1 MQILLDTQLM
11 PQYLPGAPA
20 SAGYQQVRMVP
31 ADNGQPLLFTLD
43 HEQRLLVWLPGAEGY
58 TRWVQVSPT
67 LMGVDNPR
75 ILDLDLI
82 SNHGQGRGDN
92 TLDLL
97 LLADVGAV
105 GAPDVKAFYWPGMP
119 ASADPEAWRL
129 GFAAC
134 APLVSSFEQPTC
146 ARLGLLPLPVR
157 SVFLVRH
164 LPASTAQAI
173 RSRFDAQGRCI
184 ETAPL
189 PFGAAEAFAH
199 QLSVAAFVA
208 ARPLGDDE
216 DALIAA
222 ASMFDSGAPGQVS
235 VQLPA
240 SDGQPPWSLALQSP
254 LGSSAHW
261 ISPVNVNTF
270 TRNDTGEP
278 LAVFNLPHAGQLSQ
292 TNFAMTPALMRR
304 NDMLWSL
311 GSSLPGWSVAP
322 GAGQA
327 LRLDLAAPADPWRW
341 FALVRPASDPA
352 APASLQMTLSAQCLD
367 PNVASTLVTAD
378 VAAYSVCQ
386 CTEAETGLSV
396 LHILVAYE
404 EGGLEIFSQDS
415 ISAQW
420 QRHTVT
426 DDNLQR
432 GLHTRTSYT
441 TRIRVLDDTSAPVL
455 NAAVRLRPHAPCFG
469 LLNGQ
474 AAHLSPLAPTVASTT
489 SGGEITFIQPV
500 SSLGA
505 VQIDV
510 EVVQTPDGAPL
521 PPGLVPAGAQR
532 NALLGS
538 AAAHSVSLNP
548 MAGMTA
554 QLGAV
559 TSGLVL
565 QQAQA
570 SDGSH
575 PFAHLPLDTCNQA
588 VAAMTPFLQA
598 YHATLA
604 ALPGRRGSAEVVRR
618 TQLCWQGG
626 VLTTQELA
634 LDAPPQAPQDGVWDA
649 IGDIMGFL
657 WTAVSQALD
666 DVTVTLNWLADGL
679 CSIAVKIGAVVWNGL
694 VAIASQAAELLDW
707 TLQKTLGVKLGDI
720 VNWLG
725 HVFNWDEIV
734 QAHNALRKLAL
745 LVKDQTS
752 DWMRHQAP
760 QELNKNL
767 QWARALMTRLPD
779 LDPETRTLLA
789 RRASQ
794 GDSNTDTGTAGW
806 SGPDARWGAQTFQS
820 YSGNM
825 SLTDSG
831 AWSNAD
837 AIEKLVSQAGASLQ
851 STADDIAATV
861 NRPGFT
867 DLPLLTVFEDLIAL
881 VGSGTLDL
889 LQPLVQQLLG
899 LLANMVDDA
908 WDAFDQPLDIPVIT
922 PLYETLI
929 APGSRLSLLDAVLLS
944 AACLGNVGSRLA
956 LDKPLISSA
965 FREAIEKAGSLQ
977 ELLLAPRL
985 GNNDNASWATDVL
998 LLVTLFSGVCKL
1010 LYFMAWTS
1018 LRYAGA
1024 GSTFDH
1030 NLVRS
1035 KCILD
1040 SLAWMGAMGWASAR
1054 CASVQPSQDA
1064 LKGTVVFLL
1073 VDGVVSRGKDAMEM
1087 AYATGNGPP
1096 PAPARK
1102 AMAIFETC
1110 LGALLLLGSS
1120 IYTSV
1125 KVTEIPR
1132 TEPSDPAN
1140 WALLQ
1145 TTPLIQSFGTT
1156 VYMGMAWPDSVAPP
1170 TSPLGVVRAVTNGVR
1185 STVPLVSMAALAVAA
1200 KNDWHVPGTI
1210 AN

>member
-20 SAGYQQVRMVP
+20 AAGYRQVRMVP
-31 ADNGQPLLFTLD
+31 ADNGQPLLFSLD

-67 LMGVDNPR
+67 LMGIDNPR
-75 ILDLDLI
+75 ILDFDLI

-97 LLADVGAV
+97 LLADVGA
-105 GAPDVKAFYWPGMP
+105 ADLPDVKAFYWPGM
-119 ASADPEAWRL
+119 AACVDPEALRL
-129 GFAAC
+129 SLAAC
-134 APLVSSFEQPTC
+134 APMATGIEQPT
-146 ARLGLLPLPVR
+146 AAKLGLLPLPVR

-164 LPASTAQAI
+164 VPASSAQAI

-199 QLSVAAFVA
+199 QLGVATFVA

-222 ASMFDSGAPGQVS
+222 ASRFDSGEAGHVS

-240 SDGQPPWSLALQSP
+240 AEAQPAWRLDLNSPVGGSGQWM
-254 LGSSAHW
+254 GE
-261 ISPVNVNTF
+261 VNVNAF
-270 TRNDTGEP
+270 VRNDTGEP
-278 LAVFNLPHAGQLSQ
+278 LAVFNLPEAGQLSQ
-292 TNFAMTPALMRR
+292 SNFAMTPALMHL
-304 NDMLWSL
+304 NDGCWSL
-311 GSSLPGWSVAP
+311 QSSLPGWQVAP
-322 GAGQA
+322 GAGHA
-327 LRLDLAAPADPWRW
+327 LRLDSAQASDPWRW
-341 FALVRPASDPA
+341 FALVKPASDPA
-352 APASLQMTLSAQCLD
+352 SLASLQMTLSAGCLD
-367 PNVASTLVTAD
+367 ANAASTLIAAA

-538 AAAHSVSLNP
+538 AVAESVSLNP

-554 QLGAV
+554 RLGAV

-575 PFAHLPLDTCNQA
+575 PFAHLPLETCNQA
-588 VAAMTPFLQA
+588 YAAMTQFLQA

-604 ALPGRRGSAEVVRR
+604 SPSSRSGSAVVVRR

-649 IGDIMGFL
+649 IGDIMSFL
-657 WTAVSQALD
+657 WTAVSQAMD
-666 DVTVTLNWLADGL
+666 DVTMTLNWLADGL
-679 CSIAVKIGAVVWNGL
+679 CSIAVKIGEVVWKGI

-707 TLQKTLGVKLGDI
+707 VLQKTLGVKLGDI

-734 QAHNALRKLAL
+734 QAHNTLRKLAL
-745 LVKDQTS
+745 LVKNQTS

-767 QWARALMTRLPD
+767 QWARALLGKLPD
-779 LDPETRTLLA
+779 LDPETRSLLA

-794 GDSNTDTGTAGW
+794 GDSNTETDTAGW
-806 SGPDARWGAQTFQS
+806 TGPDARWGAQAFQS

-837 AIEKLVSQAGASLQ
+837 AIEKLMSQAATSLQ
-851 STADDIAATV
+851 GMADDIAATI

-867 DLPLLTVFEDLIAL
+867 DLPLLTAFEDLIAL
-881 VGSGTLDL
+881 GGTDALDL
-889 LQPLVQQLLG
+889 LQPLVQELLV
-899 LLANMVDDA
+899 LLADLVDDA
-908 WDAFDQPLDIPVIT
+908 WTAFDQPLDIPVLT

-956 LDKPLISSA
+956 LNAPLISST
-965 FREAIEKAGSLQ
+965 FREAIEEADSLQ
-977 ELLLAPRL
+977 ALLLAPRPS
-985 GNNDNASWATDVL
+985 DSDRTWSTDVL

-1010 LYFMAWTS
+1010 LYFMAWMS
-1018 LRYAGA
+1018 LRYTGA
-1024 GSTFDH
+1024 GSTFDQH
-1030 NLVRS
+1030 LVRS

-1040 SLAWMGAMGWASAR
+1040 TLAWVGAMGWACAR
-1054 CASVQPSQDA
+1054 CASVQPPQDA
-1064 LKGTVVFLL
+1064 LKGTVAFLL
-1073 VDGVVSRGKDAMEM
+1073 IDGLMSRGKDAVEM
-1087 AYATGNGPP
+1087 ASATRNEPP
-1096 PAPARK
+1096 PVLVRE
-1102 AMAIFETC
+1102 AMSTFETC
-1110 LGALLLLGSS
+1110 FSALLLLGAS

-1132 TEPSDPAN
+1132 TAPSDPGN

-1145 TTPLIQSFGTT
+1145 TTPLIQSYGTT
-1156 VYMGMAWPDSVAPP
+1156 VFQALAWPDSLSPP

-1185 STVPLVSMAALAVAA
+1185 STVPLVSIVALAVAA
-1200 KNDWHVPGTI
+1200 RNHWNVPGTI